1 MVRSDRRETHCGG
14 TEDIE
19 YSIHHAGLKHVRY
32 VVGVGKIYDNKFKTK
47 RPLRMSVSRLIE
59 LGRYAEGIA
68 KVRRR
73 YTEGTPKVHRKV
85 HLMYTEG
92 TPTSGTVRQVHPP
105 PLSSEIY
112 LKARFFTVLQPL
124 WDCTHVY
131 FETNH
136 LDLAWDNS
144 GVVSKRVKLNPLITS
159 PTFVLGQIT

>member
-73 YTEGTPKVHRKV
+73 
-85 HLMYTEG
+85 YTEG